1 MGKKTFLAYKSSKG
15 SDQTA
20 HLCSLIGA
28 LAACTHYV
36 GTLRNLKAEN
46 EGPNKTAWIYSLV
59 GVSTVDTR
67 IRMFSLLHDM
77 VCLFS

>member
-20 HLCSLIGA
+20 HPCSLIGA

-46 EGPNKTAWIYSLV
+46 EGS
-59 GVSTVDTR
+59 
-67 IRMFSLLHDM
+67 
-77 VCLFS
+77 

>member
-20 HLCSLIGA
+20 NPCSLIVA

-46 EGPNKTAWIYSLV
+46 EGPNKTAWIHSLV
-59 GVSTVDTR
+59 GVSTVDTC